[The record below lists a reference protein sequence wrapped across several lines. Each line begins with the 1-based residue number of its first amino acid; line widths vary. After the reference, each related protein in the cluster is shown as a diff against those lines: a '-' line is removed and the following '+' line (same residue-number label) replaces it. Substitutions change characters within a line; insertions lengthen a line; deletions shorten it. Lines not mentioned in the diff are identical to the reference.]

1 MKTRILSLLV
11 LMGISSITL
20 FATPTKTEKIKV
32 AGNCGMCKTRIEKA
46 AHSVEGVTTADWDK
60 ERKQLTVSFDDTKTN
75 VDKIQQAVAKVGH
88 DTEMYKAADEV
99 YNKLPGCCK
108 YDRMSKQT
116 ASCCANSSKECSGDH
131 ENHESSEHSH

>member
-1 MKTRILSLLV
+1 
-11 LMGISSITL
+11 MGISTYTL
-20 FATPTKTEKIKV
+20 FANPVKTEKIKV
-32 AGNCGMCKTRIEKA
+32 AGNCGMCEARIEKA
-46 AHSVEGVTTADWDK
+46 AQTVEGVTTSDWDK
-60 ERKQLTVSFDDTKTN
+60 ESKMLTVSYDEAKTN

-88 DTEMYKAADEV
+88 DTEMYKADDEV

-131 ENHESSEHSH
+131 GDNESSEHSH